1 MEWNIL
7 KTEFKLY
14 KNNKEK
20 NRQSKASQT
29 LYETAES
36 QCFSGSLSITAAE
49 QRKRIKAV
57 VEFCQSQLSSWSA
70 CLLWKFFGKLT
81 FGVSM
86 KMLAGYSKQSE
97 RETTHLVLAASV
109 EHSLRYLSI
118 PLQWP
123 FTALSG
129 GEALVN
135 RTFTQMQGVRRLVL
149 SWMAPRS
156 TLE

>member
-86 KMLAGYSKQSE
+86 KMLAGYSKQWE

-109 EHSLRYLSI
+109 EHVYDIFQYPCNDHLRRYQAAKPWSI
-118 PLQWP
+118 APLLRCKAW
-123 FTALSG
+123 
-129 GEALVN
+129 
-135 RTFTQMQGVRRLVL
+135 GV
-149 SWMAPRS
+149 
-156 TLE
+156 